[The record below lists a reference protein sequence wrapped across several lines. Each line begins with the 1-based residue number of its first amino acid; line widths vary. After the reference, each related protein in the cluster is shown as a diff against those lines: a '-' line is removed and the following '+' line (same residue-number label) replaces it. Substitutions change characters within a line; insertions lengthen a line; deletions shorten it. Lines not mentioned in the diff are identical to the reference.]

1 MGSRKN
7 NLKMKNDYTGDQS
20 NRNSNHYGAY
30 SNNYGNSQ
38 YYNHG
43 SYRYGG
49 SPGPGNYGNYGY
61 GSYGN
66 VSEEQGPQR
75 TLKDYVFLIRERVWY
90 LIIVFLIIFLG
101 SILYTFNKTKL
112 YTAYATIELLRDDPT
127 VMNSASNLEQ
137 NEIRSTEDLN
147 THISR
152 LESVSIIQGVE
163 KRFQENEL
171 VQFMAPYKGTFSFTG
186 PLTAFE
192 ILALNRKIIPK
203 RMSLMVNIAYTHP
216 NPIMAAKIANLFGD
230 EYINTM
236 LSQNIDASMK
246 AVEDLRKRAEQKK
259 NRVEELELKLA
270 EYRELKNAVSL
281 DKQEN
286 IAAEEL
292 ASLNQIKTTAKMR
305 LDQVEIRWNLIQ
317 DFLKEGKELWELPF
331 ISEQPRVNSLIEQ
344 ISAIR
349 IGISTKSKRYREKHP
364 EMRLLLQQLQESQ
377 SELDYAIRNAVDIV
391 SATYTESK
399 ENFEQASKRLL
410 EKEREMIELSKT
422 RVEFNSL
429 IRDLEVEQMTYQKLT
444 ALMAEE
450 KIQVNIKNANA
461 RIIDKANPPREDR
474 PSSPNIFLNLA
485 GGFFGGIIFGL
496 GLVFAVALLDDKV
509 KSVFDIEASLGLPIL
524 GIVPRV
530 KKLDSASKS
539 HIVTST
545 TNRHVTE
552 NFRSM
557 LSYLKI
563 NDHSKNSN
571 VLLLT
576 SSVPSEGKS
585 FISSNLALSFAA
597 NGEKVLLLDG
607 DLRLPNV
614 AKSLQLEN
622 ESGILDHI
630 LGDDCIDSYIIK
642 EVYQNLDVLP
652 SGGKAKN
659 PTAILNN
666 NKFEQ
671 MLLGLRDNY
680 DKIIIDSPPLAAVSD
695 SLNILPLVDAVIY
708 VIKYDAV
715 KKTLANSCI
724 RRLWESKT
732 PVLGAVLNN
741 VSLGLSSYYYSQYS
755 ANKKYSAYYMQ
766 ESYLGNMDDEQFEES
781 EQSTLADSLID
792 TNDDLGSKDD
802 IEN

>member
-1 MGSRKN
+1 
-7 NLKMKNDYTGDQS
+7 MKNDYTGDQS
-20 NRNSNHYGAY
+20 NMNSNHYGGY
-30 SNNYGNSQ
+30 SNNYGNPQ

-49 SPGPGNYGNYGY
+49 NSGSGSYGY

-66 VSEEQGPQR
+66 ISEEQGPQR
-75 TLKDYVFLIRERVWY
+75 NFKDYIFLIRERIWY
-90 LIIVFLIIFLG
+90 LIIVFFIIFLG

-137 NEIRSTEDLN
+137 NEIRSSEDLN

-163 KRFQENEL
+163 KRFQEDEL
-171 VQFMAPYKGTFSFTG
+171 AQFMAPYKGTFSFSG

-192 ILALNRKIIPK
+192 ILSINRKIIPR

-270 EYRELKNAVSL
+270 EYRELKKAVSL

-286 IAAEEL
+286 IAAEQL
-292 ASLNQIKTTAKMR
+292 ASLNEIKTAAKMN
-305 LDQVEIRWNLIQ
+305 LDQAEIRWNLTQ
-317 DFLKEGKELWELPF
+317 DYQKQGKELWELPF
-331 ISEQPRVNSLIEQ
+331 ISEQIRVATLIEQ

-349 IGISTKSKRYREKHP
+349 IAISTKSKRYREKHP
-364 EMRLLLQQLQESQ
+364 EMRSLLQQLQESQ
-377 SELDYAIRNAVDIV
+377 SELEYAVQNAVDNI
-391 SATYTESK
+391 SGYFAESRD
-399 ENFEQASKRLL
+399 NFKQASKRLL

-461 RIIDKANPPREDR
+461 RIIDKAFPPREDR
-474 PSSPNIFLNLA
+474 PSSPNVFLNLA
-485 GGFFGGIIFGL
+485 GGFFGGMIFGL

-509 KSVFDIEASLGLPIL
+509 KSVYDIEASLGLPIL
-524 GIVPRV
+524 GIIPKV
-530 KKLDSASKS
+530 KKLDSVSKS

-563 NDHSKNSN
+563 NDQTKNSN
-571 VLLLT
+571 VFLLT
-576 SSVPSEGKS
+576 STVPSEGKS
-585 FISSNLALSFAA
+585 FISSNLALSFAS

-622 ESGILDHI
+622 ESGVLDYI
-630 LGDDCIDSYIIK
+630 QGEGTFDSYIVK
-642 EVYQNLDVLP
+642 EVYPNLDVLP

-659 PTAILNN
+659 PTAILND
-666 NKFEQ
+666 NKFES
-671 MLLGLRDNY
+671 MLLQLRDRY

-695 SLNILPLVDAVIY
+695 SLNIVPLVDAIIY
-708 VIKYDAV
+708 VMKYDSV
-715 KKTLANSCI
+715 KKSLANSCI

-732 PVLGAVLNN
+732 PLLGAVLNN
-741 VSLGLSSYYYSQYS
+741 VSLGLSHYYYSQYS

-766 ESYLGNMDDEQFEES
+766 ESYLGNMDESEAEES
-781 EQSTLADSLID
+781 NQAIVADTFTETKTDSESEDKLD
-792 TNDDLGSKDD
+792 S
-802 IEN
+802 

>member
-1 MGSRKN
+1 
-7 NLKMKNDYTGDQS
+7 MKNDYTGDQS
-20 NRNSNHYGAY
+20 NMNSNHYGGY
-30 SNNYGNSQ
+30 SNNYGNPQ

-49 SPGPGNYGNYGY
+49 NSGSGSYGY
-61 GSYGN
+61 GSYGKL
-66 VSEEQGPQR
+66 SEEQGPQR
-75 TLKDYVFLIRERVWY
+75 NFKDYIFLIRERIWY
-90 LIIVFLIIFLG
+90 LIIVFFIIFLG

-137 NEIRSTEDLN
+137 NEIRSSEDLN

-163 KRFQENEL
+163 KRFQEDEL
-171 VQFMAPYKGTFSFTG
+171 AQFMAPYKGTFSFSG

-192 ILALNRKIIPK
+192 ILSINRKIIPR

-270 EYRELKNAVSL
+270 EYRELKKAVSL

-286 IAAEEL
+286 IAAEQL
-292 ASLNQIKTTAKMR
+292 ASLNEIKTTAKMN
-305 LDQVEIRWNLIQ
+305 LDQAEIRWNLTQ
-317 DFLKEGKELWELPF
+317 DYQKQGKELWELPF
-331 ISEQPRVNSLIEQ
+331 ISEQIRVATLIEQ

-349 IGISTKSKRYREKHP
+349 IAISTKSKRYREKHP
-364 EMRLLLQQLQESQ
+364 EMRSLLQQLQESQ
-377 SELDYAIRNAVDIV
+377 SELEYAVQNAVDNI
-391 SATYTESK
+391 SGYFAESRD
-399 ENFEQASKRLL
+399 NFKQASKRLL

-461 RIIDKANPPREDR
+461 RIIDKAFPPREDR
-474 PSSPNIFLNLA
+474 PSSPNVFLNLA
-485 GGFFGGIIFGL
+485 GGFFGGMIFGL

-509 KSVFDIEASLGLPIL
+509 KSVYDIEASLGLPIL
-524 GIVPRV
+524 GIIPKV
-530 KKLDSASKS
+530 KKLDSVSKS

-563 NDHSKNSN
+563 NDQTKNSN
-571 VLLLT
+571 VFLLT
-576 SSVPSEGKS
+576 STVPSEGKS
-585 FISSNLALSFAA
+585 FISSNLALSFAS

-622 ESGILDHI
+622 ESGVLDYI
-630 LGDDCIDSYIIK
+630 QGEGTFDSYIVK
-642 EVYQNLDVLP
+642 EVYPNLDVLP

-659 PTAILNN
+659 PTAILND
-666 NKFEQ
+666 NKFES
-671 MLLGLRDNY
+671 MLLQLRDRY

-695 SLNILPLVDAVIY
+695 SLNIVPLVDAIIY
-708 VIKYDAV
+708 VMKYDSV
-715 KKTLANSCI
+715 KKSLANSCI

-732 PVLGAVLNN
+732 PLLGAVLNN
-741 VSLGLSSYYYSQYS
+741 VSLGLSHYYYSQYS

-766 ESYLGNMDDEQFEES
+766 ESYLGNMDESEAEES
-781 EQSTLADSLID
+781 NQAIVADTFTETKTDSESEDKLD
-792 TNDDLGSKDD
+792 S
-802 IEN
+802 

>member
-1 MGSRKN
+1 
-7 NLKMKNDYTGDQS
+7 MKNDYTGDQS
-20 NRNSNHYGAY
+20 NMNSKHYGGY
-30 SNNYGNSQ
+30 SNNYGNPQ

-49 SPGPGNYGNYGY
+49 NSGSGSYGY

-75 TLKDYVFLIRERVWY
+75 TFKDYIFLIRERIWY
-90 LIIVFLIIFLG
+90 LIIVFFIIFLG

-137 NEIRSTEDLN
+137 NEIRSSEDLN

-163 KRFQENEL
+163 KRFQEDEL
-171 VQFMAPYKGTFSFTG
+171 AQFMAPYKGTFSFSG

-192 ILALNRKIIPK
+192 ILSINRKIIPR

-270 EYRELKNAVSL
+270 EYRELKKAVSL

-286 IAAEEL
+286 IAAEQL
-292 ASLNQIKTTAKMR
+292 ASLNEIKTMAKMN
-305 LDQVEIRWNLIQ
+305 LDQAEIRWNLTQ
-317 DFLKEGKELWELPF
+317 DYQKQGKELWELPF
-331 ISEQPRVNSLIEQ
+331 ISEQIRVATLIEQ

-349 IGISTKSKRYREKHP
+349 IAISTKSKRYREKHP
-364 EMRLLLQQLQESQ
+364 EMRSLLQQLQESQ
-377 SELDYAIRNAVDIV
+377 SELEYAVQNAVDNI
-391 SATYTESK
+391 SGYFAESRD
-399 ENFEQASKRLL
+399 NFKQASKRLL

-461 RIIDKANPPREDR
+461 RIIDKAFPPREDR
-474 PSSPNIFLNLA
+474 PSSPNVFLNLA
-485 GGFFGGIIFGL
+485 GGFFGGMIFGL

-509 KSVFDIEASLGLPIL
+509 KSVYDIEASLGLPIL
-524 GIVPRV
+524 GIIPKV
-530 KKLDSASKS
+530 KKLDSVSKS

-563 NDHSKNSN
+563 NDQTKNSN
-571 VLLLT
+571 VFLLT
-576 SSVPSEGKS
+576 STVPSEGKS
-585 FISSNLALSFAA
+585 FISSNLALSFAS

-622 ESGILDHI
+622 ESGVLDYI
-630 LGDDCIDSYIIK
+630 QGEGTFDSYIVK
-642 EVYQNLDVLP
+642 EVYPNLDVLP

-659 PTAILNN
+659 PTAILND
-666 NKFEQ
+666 NKFES
-671 MLLGLRDNY
+671 MLLQLRDRY

-695 SLNILPLVDAVIY
+695 SLNIVPLVDAIIY
-708 VIKYDAV
+708 VIKYDSV
-715 KKTLANSCI
+715 KNSLANSCI

-732 PVLGAVLNN
+732 PLLGAVLNN
-741 VSLGLSSYYYSQYS
+741 VSLGLSNYYYSQYS

-766 ESYLGNMDDEQFEES
+766 ESYLGNMDESEAEES
-781 EQSTLADSLID
+781 NHAIVADTFTETKTDSESEDKLD
-792 TNDDLGSKDD
+792 S
-802 IEN
+802 

>member
-1 MGSRKN
+1 
-7 NLKMKNDYTGDQS
+7 MKNDYTGDQS
-20 NRNSNHYGAY
+20 NMNSKHYGGY
-30 SNNYGNSQ
+30 SNNYGNPQ

-49 SPGPGNYGNYGY
+49 NSGSGSYGY

-66 VSEEQGPQR
+66 ISEEQGPQR
-75 TLKDYVFLIRERVWY
+75 NFKDYIFLIRERIWY
-90 LIIVFLIIFLG
+90 LIIVFFIIFLG

-137 NEIRSTEDLN
+137 NEIRSSEDLN

-163 KRFQENEL
+163 KRFQEDEL
-171 VQFMAPYKGTFSFTG
+171 AQFMAPYKGTFSFSG

-192 ILALNRKIIPK
+192 ILSINRKIIPR

-270 EYRELKNAVSL
+270 EYRELKKAVSL

-286 IAAEEL
+286 IAAEQL
-292 ASLNQIKTTAKMR
+292 ASLNEIKTMAKMN
-305 LDQVEIRWNLIQ
+305 LDQAEIRWNLTQ
-317 DFLKEGKELWELPF
+317 DYQKQGKELWELPF
-331 ISEQPRVNSLIEQ
+331 ISEQIRVATLIEQ

-349 IGISTKSKRYREKHP
+349 IAISTKSKRYREKHP
-364 EMRLLLQQLQESQ
+364 EMRSLLQQLQESQ
-377 SELDYAIRNAVDIV
+377 SELEYAVQNAVDNI
-391 SATYTESK
+391 SGYFAESRD
-399 ENFEQASKRLL
+399 NFKQASKRLL

-461 RIIDKANPPREDR
+461 RIIDKAFPPREDR
-474 PSSPNIFLNLA
+474 PSSPNVFLNLA
-485 GGFFGGIIFGL
+485 GGFFGGMIFGL

-509 KSVFDIEASLGLPIL
+509 KSVYDIEASLGLPIL
-524 GIVPRV
+524 GIIPKV
-530 KKLDSASKS
+530 KKLDSVSKS

-563 NDHSKNSN
+563 NDQTKNSN
-571 VLLLT
+571 VFLLT
-576 SSVPSEGKS
+576 STVPSEGKS
-585 FISSNLALSFAA
+585 FISSNLALSFAS

-622 ESGILDHI
+622 ESGVLDYI
-630 LGDDCIDSYIIK
+630 QGEGTFDSYIVK
-642 EVYQNLDVLP
+642 EVYPNLDVLP

-659 PTAILNN
+659 PTAILND
-666 NKFEQ
+666 NKFES
-671 MLLGLRDNY
+671 MLLQLRDRY

-695 SLNILPLVDAVIY
+695 SLNIVPLVDAVIY
-708 VIKYDAV
+708 VIKYDSV
-715 KKTLANSCI
+715 KKSLVNSCI

-732 PVLGAVLNN
+732 HLLGAVLNN
-741 VSLGLSSYYYSQYS
+741 VSLGLSNYYYSQYS

-766 ESYLGNMDDEQFEES
+766 ESYLGNMDESEAEES
-781 EQSTLADSLID
+781 NQAIVADTFTETKTDSESEDKLD
-792 TNDDLGSKDD
+792 S
-802 IEN
+802 

>member
-1 MGSRKN
+1 
-7 NLKMKNDYTGDQS
+7 MKNDYTGDQS
-20 NRNSNHYGAY
+20 NMNSNHYGGY
-30 SNNYGNSQ
+30 SNNYGNPQ

-49 SPGPGNYGNYGY
+49 NSGSGSYGY

-66 VSEEQGPQR
+66 ISEEQGPQR
-75 TLKDYVFLIRERVWY
+75 NFKDYIFLIRERIWY
-90 LIIVFLIIFLG
+90 LIIVFFIIFLG

-137 NEIRSTEDLN
+137 NEIRSSEDLN

-163 KRFQENEL
+163 KRFQEDEL
-171 VQFMAPYKGTFSFTG
+171 AQFMAPYKGTFSFSG

-192 ILALNRKIIPK
+192 ILSINRKIIPR

-270 EYRELKNAVSL
+270 EYRELKKAVSL

-286 IAAEEL
+286 IAAEQL
-292 ASLNQIKTTAKMR
+292 ASLNEIKTMAKMN
-305 LDQVEIRWNLIQ
+305 LDQAEIRWNLTQ
-317 DFLKEGKELWELPF
+317 DYQKQGKELWELPF
-331 ISEQPRVNSLIEQ
+331 ISEQIRVATLIEQ

-349 IGISTKSKRYREKHP
+349 IAISTKSKRYREKHP
-364 EMRLLLQQLQESQ
+364 EMRSLLQQLQESQ
-377 SELDYAIRNAVDIV
+377 SELEYAVQNAVDNI
-391 SATYTESK
+391 SGYFAESRD
-399 ENFEQASKRLL
+399 NFKQASKRLL

-461 RIIDKANPPREDR
+461 RIIDKAFPPREDR
-474 PSSPNIFLNLA
+474 PSSPNVFLNLA
-485 GGFFGGIIFGL
+485 GGFFGGMIFGL

-509 KSVFDIEASLGLPIL
+509 KSVYDIEASLGLPIL
-524 GIVPRV
+524 GIIPKV
-530 KKLDSASKS
+530 KKLDSVSKS

-563 NDHSKNSN
+563 NDQTKNSN
-571 VLLLT
+571 VFLLT
-576 SSVPSEGKS
+576 STVPSEGKS
-585 FISSNLALSFAA
+585 FISSNLALSFAS

-622 ESGILDHI
+622 ESGVLDYI
-630 LGDDCIDSYIIK
+630 QGEGTFDSYIAK
-642 EVYQNLDVLP
+642 EVYPNLDILA

-659 PTAILNN
+659 PTAILNDS
-666 NKFEQ
+666 KFES
-671 MLLGLRDNY
+671 MLLQLRDRY

-695 SLNILPLVDAVIY
+695 SLNIVPLVDAIIY
-708 VIKYDAV
+708 VMKYDSV
-715 KKTLANSCI
+715 KKSLANSCI

-732 PVLGAVLNN
+732 PLLGAVLNN
-741 VSLGLSSYYYSQYS
+741 VSLGLSHYYYSQYS

-766 ESYLGNMDDEQFEES
+766 ESYLGNMDESEAEES
-781 EQSTLADSLID
+781 NQAIVADTFTETKTDSDSEDKLD
-792 TNDDLGSKDD
+792 S
-802 IEN
+802 

>member
-1 MGSRKN
+1 
-7 NLKMKNDYTGDQS
+7 MKNDYTGDKS
-20 NRNSNHYGAY
+20 NSNSNSYSDY

-66 VSEEQGPQR
+66 ISEEQGPQR
-75 TLKDYVFLIRERVWY
+75 NLKDYLFLIRERIWY
-90 LIIVFLIIFLG
+90 LIIVFFIIFLG

-127 VMNSASNLEQ
+127 VMSSASNLQQ
-137 NEIRSTEDLN
+137 NEIRSAEDLN
-147 THISR
+147 THISK
-152 LESVSIIQGVE
+152 LESISIIQGVE
-163 KRFQENEL
+163 KRFQEDEL
-171 VQFMAPYKGTFSFTG
+171 AQFMAPYKGTFSFTG

-192 ILALNRKIIPK
+192 ILAQNRKIIPR

-292 ASLNQIKTTAKMR
+292 ASLNQIKTSAKMM
-305 LDQVEIRWNLIQ
+305 LDQAEIRWNLIQ
-317 DFLKEGKELWELPF
+317 DYLKQGKELSELPF
-331 ISEQPRVNSLIEQ
+331 ISDQLRVASLIDQ

-349 IGISTKSKRYREKHP
+349 IAISSKSKRYREKHP

-377 SELDYAIRNAVDIV
+377 SELEYAIQNVVDNV
-391 SATYTESK
+391 FATYTESND
-399 ENFEQASKRLL
+399 NFEQATKRLI
-410 EKEREMIELSKT
+410 EKERDMIELSKI

-429 IRDLEVEQMTYQKLT
+429 YRDLEVEQMTYQKLT

-461 RIIDKANPPREDR
+461 RIIDKAFPPREDR

-524 GIVPRV
+524 GIIPKV
-530 KKLDSASKS
+530 KKLDSVTKS
-539 HIVTST
+539 HIVNST

-571 VLLLT
+571 VFLLT

-585 FISSNLALSFAA
+585 FVSSNLALSFAA
-597 NGEKVLLLDG
+597 NGERVLLLDG

-622 ESGILDHI
+622 QSGVLDYI
-630 LGDDCIDSYIIK
+630 LGEETIDSYIVK
-642 EVYQNLDVLP
+642 EVYPNLDVLP

-659 PTAILNN
+659 PTAVLNN
-666 NKFEQ
+666 SKFES
-671 MLLGLRDNY
+671 MLLRLRDNY

-695 SLNILPLVDAVIY
+695 SLNIVPLVDAIIY
-708 VIKYDAV
+708 VIKYDTV
-715 KKTLANSCI
+715 KKSLANTCI

-741 VSLGLSSYYYSQYS
+741 VSLGLSNYYYSQYS

-766 ESYLGNMDDEQFEES
+766 ESYLGDIDDEQPEEADNTILADTFTETKIDPES
-781 EQSTLADSLID
+781 EEKIDS
-792 TNDDLGSKDD
+792 
-802 IEN
+802 

>member
-1 MGSRKN
+1 
-7 NLKMKNDYTGDQS
+7 MKNDYTGDQS
-20 NRNSNHYGAY
+20 NMNSNHYGGY
-30 SNNYGNSQ
+30 SNNYGNPQ

-49 SPGPGNYGNYGY
+49 NSGSGSYGY

-66 VSEEQGPQR
+66 ISEEQGPQR
-75 TLKDYVFLIRERVWY
+75 NFKDYIFLIRERIWY
-90 LIIVFLIIFLG
+90 LIIVFFIIFLG

-137 NEIRSTEDLN
+137 NEIRSSEDLN

-163 KRFQENEL
+163 KRFQEDEL
-171 VQFMAPYKGTFSFTG
+171 AQFMAPYKGTFSFSG

-192 ILALNRKIIPK
+192 ILSINRKIIPR

-270 EYRELKNAVSL
+270 EYRELKKAVSL

-286 IAAEEL
+286 IAAEQL
-292 ASLNQIKTTAKMR
+292 ASLNEIKTTAKMN
-305 LDQVEIRWNLIQ
+305 LDQAEIRWNLTQ
-317 DFLKEGKELWELPF
+317 DYQKQGKELWELPF
-331 ISEQPRVNSLIEQ
+331 ISEQIRVATLIEQ

-349 IGISTKSKRYREKHP
+349 IAISTKSKRYREKHP
-364 EMRLLLQQLQESQ
+364 EMRSLLQQLQESQ
-377 SELDYAIRNAVDIV
+377 SELEYAVQNAVDNI
-391 SATYTESK
+391 SGYFAESRD
-399 ENFEQASKRLL
+399 NFKQASKRLL

-461 RIIDKANPPREDR
+461 RIIDKAFPPREDR
-474 PSSPNIFLNLA
+474 PSSPNVFLNLA
-485 GGFFGGIIFGL
+485 GGFFGGMIFGL

-509 KSVFDIEASLGLPIL
+509 KSVYDIEASLGLPIL
-524 GIVPRV
+524 GIIPKV
-530 KKLDSASKS
+530 KKLDSVSKS

-563 NDHSKNSN
+563 NDQTKNSN
-571 VLLLT
+571 VFLLT
-576 SSVPSEGKS
+576 STVPSEGKS
-585 FISSNLALSFAA
+585 FISSNLALSFAS

-622 ESGILDHI
+622 ESGVLDYI
-630 LGDDCIDSYIIK
+630 QGEGTFDSYIVK
-642 EVYQNLDVLP
+642 EVYPNLDVLP

-659 PTAILNN
+659 PTAILND
-666 NKFEQ
+666 NKFES
-671 MLLGLRDNY
+671 MLLQLRDRY

-695 SLNILPLVDAVIY
+695 SLNIVPLVDAIIY
-708 VIKYDAV
+708 IIKYDSV
-715 KKTLANSCI
+715 KKSLANSCI

-732 PVLGAVLNN
+732 PLLGAVLNN
-741 VSLGLSSYYYSQYS
+741 VSLGLSNYYYSQYS

-766 ESYLGNMDDEQFEES
+766 ESYLGNMDESEAEES
-781 EQSTLADSLID
+781 NQAIVADTFTETKTDSESEDKLD
-792 TNDDLGSKDD
+792 S
-802 IEN
+802 

>member
-1 MGSRKN
+1 
-7 NLKMKNDYTGDQS
+7 MKNDYTGDQS
-20 NRNSNHYGAY
+20 NMSSNHYGAY
-30 SNNYGNSQ
+30 SNNYGNPQ

-49 SPGPGNYGNYGY
+49 NSGSGSYGY

-66 VSEEQGPQR
+66 ISEEQGPQR
-75 TLKDYVFLIRERVWY
+75 NFKDYIFLIRERIWY
-90 LIIVFLIIFLG
+90 LIIVFFIIFLG

-137 NEIRSTEDLN
+137 NEIRSSEDLN

-163 KRFQENEL
+163 KRFQEDEL
-171 VQFMAPYKGTFSFTG
+171 AQFMAPYKGTFSFSG

-192 ILALNRKIIPK
+192 ILSINRKIIPR
-203 RMSLMVNIAYTHP
+203 RMSLTVNIAYTHP
-216 NPIMAAKIANLFGD
+216 NPIIAAKIANLFGD

-270 EYRELKNAVSL
+270 EYRELKKAVSL

-286 IAAEEL
+286 IAAEQL
-292 ASLNQIKTTAKMR
+292 ASLNEIKTAAKMN
-305 LDQVEIRWNLIQ
+305 LDQAEIRWNLTQ
-317 DFLKEGKELWELPF
+317 DYQKQGKELWELPF
-331 ISEQPRVNSLIEQ
+331 ISEQIRVATLIEQ

-349 IGISTKSKRYREKHP
+349 IAISTKSKRYREKHP
-364 EMRLLLQQLQESQ
+364 EMRSLLQQLQESQ
-377 SELDYAIRNAVDIV
+377 SELEYAVQNAVDNI
-391 SATYTESK
+391 SGYFAESRD
-399 ENFEQASKRLL
+399 NFKQASKRLL

-461 RIIDKANPPREDR
+461 RIIDKAFPPREDR
-474 PSSPNIFLNLA
+474 PSSPNVFLNLA
-485 GGFFGGIIFGL
+485 GGFFGGMIFGL

-509 KSVFDIEASLGLPIL
+509 KSVYDIEASLGLPIL
-524 GIVPRV
+524 GIIPKV
-530 KKLDSASKS
+530 KKLDSVSKS

-563 NDHSKNSN
+563 NDQTKNSN
-571 VLLLT
+571 VFLLT
-576 SSVPSEGKS
+576 STVPSEGKS
-585 FISSNLALSFAA
+585 FISSNLALSFAS

-622 ESGILDHI
+622 ESGVLDYI
-630 LGDDCIDSYIIK
+630 QGEEVFDSYIVK
-642 EVYQNLDVLP
+642 EVYPNFDVLP

-659 PTAILNN
+659 PTAILND
-666 NKFEQ
+666 NKFES
-671 MLLGLRDNY
+671 MLLQLRDRY

-695 SLNILPLVDAVIY
+695 SLNIVPLVDAVIY
-708 VIKYDAV
+708 VIKYDSV
-715 KKTLANSCI
+715 KKSLANLSI

-732 PVLGAVLNN
+732 PLLGAVLNN
-741 VSLGLSSYYYSQYS
+741 VSLGLSHYYYSQYS

-766 ESYLGNMDDEQFEES
+766 ESYLGNMDESEAEES
-781 EQSTLADSLID
+781 NQAIVADTFTETKTDSESEDKLD
-792 TNDDLGSKDD
+792 S
-802 IEN
+802 

>member
-1 MGSRKN
+1 
-7 NLKMKNDYTGDQS
+7 MKNDYTGDQS
-20 NRNSNHYGAY
+20 NMNSNHYGGY
-30 SNNYGNSQ
+30 SNNYGNPQ

-49 SPGPGNYGNYGY
+49 NSGSGSYGY

-66 VSEEQGPQR
+66 ISEEQGPQR
-75 TLKDYVFLIRERVWY
+75 NFKDYIFLIRERIWY
-90 LIIVFLIIFLG
+90 LIIVFFIIFLG

-137 NEIRSTEDLN
+137 NEIRSSEDLN

-163 KRFQENEL
+163 KRFQEDEL
-171 VQFMAPYKGTFSFTG
+171 AQFMAPYKGTFSFSG

-192 ILALNRKIIPK
+192 ILSINRKIIPR

-230 EYINTM
+230 EYINTI

-270 EYRELKNAVSL
+270 EYRELKKAVSL

-286 IAAEEL
+286 IAAEQL
-292 ASLNQIKTTAKMR
+292 ASLNEIKTTAKMN
-305 LDQVEIRWNLIQ
+305 LDQAEIRWNLTQ
-317 DFLKEGKELWELPF
+317 DYQKQGKELWELPF
-331 ISEQPRVNSLIEQ
+331 ISEQIRVATLIEQ

-349 IGISTKSKRYREKHP
+349 IAISTKSKRYREKHP
-364 EMRLLLQQLQESQ
+364 EMRSLLQQLQESQ
-377 SELDYAIRNAVDIV
+377 SELEYAVQNAVDNI
-391 SATYTESK
+391 SGYFAESRD
-399 ENFEQASKRLL
+399 NFKQASKRLL

-461 RIIDKANPPREDR
+461 RIIDKAFPPREDR
-474 PSSPNIFLNLA
+474 PSSPNVFLNLA
-485 GGFFGGIIFGL
+485 GGFFGGMIFGL

-509 KSVFDIEASLGLPIL
+509 KSVYDIEASLGLPIL
-524 GIVPRV
+524 GIIPKV
-530 KKLDSASKS
+530 KKLDSVSKS
-539 HIVTST
+539 HIVNST

-563 NDHSKNSN
+563 NDQTKNSN
-571 VLLLT
+571 VFLLT
-576 SSVPSEGKS
+576 STVPSEGKS
-585 FISSNLALSFAA
+585 FISSNLALSFAS

-622 ESGILDHI
+622 ESGVLDYI
-630 LGDDCIDSYIIK
+630 QGEGTFDSYIVK
-642 EVYQNLDVLP
+642 EVYPNLDVLP

-659 PTAILNN
+659 PTAILND
-666 NKFEQ
+666 NKFES
-671 MLLGLRDNY
+671 MLLQLRDRY

-695 SLNILPLVDAVIY
+695 SLNIVPLVDAVIY
-708 VIKYDAV
+708 VIKYDSV
-715 KKTLANSCI
+715 KKSLANSCI

-732 PVLGAVLNN
+732 PLLGAVLNN
-741 VSLGLSSYYYSQYS
+741 VSLGLSHYYYSQYS

-766 ESYLGNMDDEQFEES
+766 ESYLGNMDESEAEES
-781 EQSTLADSLID
+781 NQAIVADTFTETKTDSESEDKLD
-792 TNDDLGSKDD
+792 S
-802 IEN
+802 

>member
-1 MGSRKN
+1 
-7 NLKMKNDYTGDQS
+7 MKNDYTGDQS
-20 NRNSNHYGAY
+20 NMNSNHYGGY
-30 SNNYGNSQ
+30 SNNYGNPQ

-49 SPGPGNYGNYGY
+49 NSGSGSYGY

-66 VSEEQGPQR
+66 ISEEQGPQR
-75 TLKDYVFLIRERVWY
+75 NFKDYIFLIRERIWY
-90 LIIVFLIIFLG
+90 LIIVFFIIFLG

-137 NEIRSTEDLN
+137 NEIRSSEDLN

-163 KRFQENEL
+163 KRFQEDEL
-171 VQFMAPYKGTFSFTG
+171 AQFMAPYKGTFSFSG

-192 ILALNRKIIPK
+192 ILSINRKIIPR

-270 EYRELKNAVSL
+270 EYRELKKAVSL

-286 IAAEEL
+286 IAAEQL
-292 ASLNQIKTTAKMR
+292 ASLNEIKTMAKMN
-305 LDQVEIRWNLIQ
+305 LDQAEIRWNLTQ
-317 DFLKEGKELWELPF
+317 DYQKQGKELWELPF
-331 ISEQPRVNSLIEQ
+331 ISEQIRVATLIEQ

-349 IGISTKSKRYREKHP
+349 IAISTKSKRYREKHP
-364 EMRLLLQQLQESQ
+364 EMRSLLQQLQESQ
-377 SELDYAIRNAVDIV
+377 SELEYAVQNAVDNI
-391 SATYTESK
+391 SGYFAESRD
-399 ENFEQASKRLL
+399 NFKQASKRLL

-461 RIIDKANPPREDR
+461 RIIDKAFPPREDR
-474 PSSPNIFLNLA
+474 PSSPNVFLNLA
-485 GGFFGGIIFGL
+485 GGFFGGMIFGL

-509 KSVFDIEASLGLPIL
+509 KSVYDIEASLGLPIL
-524 GIVPRV
+524 GIIPKV
-530 KKLDSASKS
+530 KKLDSVSKS

-563 NDHSKNSN
+563 NDQTKNSN
-571 VLLLT
+571 VFLLT
-576 SSVPSEGKS
+576 STVPSEGKS
-585 FISSNLALSFAA
+585 FISSNLALSFAS

-622 ESGILDHI
+622 ESGVLDYI
-630 LGDDCIDSYIIK
+630 QGEGTFDSYIVK
-642 EVYQNLDVLP
+642 EVYPNLDVLP

-659 PTAILNN
+659 PTAILND
-666 NKFEQ
+666 NKFES
-671 MLLGLRDNY
+671 MLLQLRDRY

-695 SLNILPLVDAVIY
+695 SLNIVPLVDAIIY
-708 VIKYDAV
+708 VIKYDSV
-715 KKTLANSCI
+715 KNSLANSCI

-732 PVLGAVLNN
+732 PLLGAVLNN
-741 VSLGLSSYYYSQYS
+741 VSLGLSHYYYSQYS

-766 ESYLGNMDDEQFEES
+766 ESYLGNMDESEAEES
-781 EQSTLADSLID
+781 NQAIVADTFTETKTDSDSEDKLD
-792 TNDDLGSKDD
+792 S
-802 IEN
+802 

>member
-1 MGSRKN
+1 
-7 NLKMKNDYTGDQS
+7 MKNDYTGDQS
-20 NRNSNHYGAY
+20 NMNSNHYGGY
-30 SNNYGNSQ
+30 SNNYGNPQ

-49 SPGPGNYGNYGY
+49 NSGSGSYGY

-66 VSEEQGPQR
+66 ISEEQGPQR
-75 TLKDYVFLIRERVWY
+75 NFKDYIFLIRERIWY
-90 LIIVFLIIFLG
+90 LIIVFFIIFLG

-137 NEIRSTEDLN
+137 NEIRSSEDLN

-163 KRFQENEL
+163 KRFQEDEL
-171 VQFMAPYKGTFSFTG
+171 AQFMAPYKGTFSFSG

-192 ILALNRKIIPK
+192 ILSINRKIIPR

-270 EYRELKNAVSL
+270 EYRELKKAVSL

-286 IAAEEL
+286 IAAEQL
-292 ASLNQIKTTAKMR
+292 ASLNEIKTTAKMN
-305 LDQVEIRWNLIQ
+305 LDQAEIRWNLTQ
-317 DFLKEGKELWELPF
+317 NYQKQGKELWELPF
-331 ISEQPRVNSLIEQ
+331 ISEQIRVATLIEQ

-349 IGISTKSKRYREKHP
+349 IAISTKSKRYREKHP
-364 EMRLLLQQLQESQ
+364 EMRSLLQQLQESQ
-377 SELDYAIRNAVDIV
+377 SELEYAVQNAVDNI
-391 SATYTESK
+391 SGYFAESRD
-399 ENFEQASKRLL
+399 NFKQASKRLL

-461 RIIDKANPPREDR
+461 RIIDKAFPPREDR
-474 PSSPNIFLNLA
+474 PSSPNVFLNLA
-485 GGFFGGIIFGL
+485 GGFFGGMIFGL

-509 KSVFDIEASLGLPIL
+509 KSVYDIEASLGLPIL
-524 GIVPRV
+524 GIIPKV
-530 KKLDSASKS
+530 KKLDSVSKS

-563 NDHSKNSN
+563 NDQTKNSN
-571 VLLLT
+571 VFLLT
-576 SSVPSEGKS
+576 STVPSEGKS
-585 FISSNLALSFAA
+585 FISSNLALSFAS

-622 ESGILDHI
+622 ESGVLDYI
-630 LGDDCIDSYIIK
+630 QGEGTFDSYIVK
-642 EVYQNLDVLP
+642 EVYPNLDVLP

-659 PTAILNN
+659 PTAILND
-666 NKFEQ
+666 NKFES
-671 MLLGLRDNY
+671 MLLQLRDRY

-695 SLNILPLVDAVIY
+695 SLNIVPLVDAIIY
-708 VIKYDAV
+708 VIKYDSV
-715 KKTLANSCI
+715 KKSLANSCI

-732 PVLGAVLNN
+732 PLLGAVLNN
-741 VSLGLSSYYYSQYS
+741 VSLGLSHYYYSQYS

-766 ESYLGNMDDEQFEES
+766 ESYLGNMDESEAEES
-781 EQSTLADSLID
+781 NQAIVADTFTETKTDSESEDKLD
-792 TNDDLGSKDD
+792 S
-802 IEN
+802 

>member
-1 MGSRKN
+1 
-7 NLKMKNDYTGDQS
+7 MKNDYTGDQS
-20 NRNSNHYGAY
+20 NMNSNHYGGY
-30 SNNYGNSQ
+30 SNNYGNPQ

-49 SPGPGNYGNYGY
+49 NSGSGSYGY

-66 VSEEQGPQR
+66 ISEEQGPQR
-75 TLKDYVFLIRERVWY
+75 NFKDYIFLIRERIWY
-90 LIIVFLIIFLG
+90 LIIVFFIIFLG

-137 NEIRSTEDLN
+137 NEIRSSEDLN

-163 KRFQENEL
+163 KRFQEDEL
-171 VQFMAPYKGTFSFTG
+171 AQFMAPYKGTFSFSG

-192 ILALNRKIIPK
+192 ILSINRKIIPR

-270 EYRELKNAVSL
+270 EYRELKKAVSL

-286 IAAEEL
+286 IAAEQL
-292 ASLNQIKTTAKMR
+292 ASLNEIKTMAKMN
-305 LDQVEIRWNLIQ
+305 LDQAEIRWNLTQ
-317 DFLKEGKELWELPF
+317 DYQKQGKELWELPF
-331 ISEQPRVNSLIEQ
+331 ISEQIRVATLIEQ

-349 IGISTKSKRYREKHP
+349 IAISTKSKRYREKHP
-364 EMRLLLQQLQESQ
+364 EMRSLLQQLQESQ
-377 SELDYAIRNAVDIV
+377 SELEYAVQNAVDNI
-391 SATYTESK
+391 SGYFAESRD
-399 ENFEQASKRLL
+399 NFKQASKRLL

-461 RIIDKANPPREDR
+461 RIIDKAFPPREDR
-474 PSSPNIFLNLA
+474 PSSPNVFLNLA
-485 GGFFGGIIFGL
+485 GGFFGGMIFGL

-509 KSVFDIEASLGLPIL
+509 KSVYDIEASLGLPIL
-524 GIVPRV
+524 GIIPKV
-530 KKLDSASKS
+530 KKLDSVSKS

-563 NDHSKNSN
+563 NDQTKNSN
-571 VLLLT
+571 VFLLT
-576 SSVPSEGKS
+576 STVPSEGKS
-585 FISSNLALSFAA
+585 FISSNLALSFAS

-622 ESGILDHI
+622 ESGVLDYI
-630 LGDDCIDSYIIK
+630 QGEGTFDSYIAK
-642 EVYQNLDVLP
+642 EVYPNLDILA

-659 PTAILNN
+659 PTAILND
-666 NKFEQ
+666 NKFES
-671 MLLGLRDNY
+671 MLLQLRDRY

-695 SLNILPLVDAVIY
+695 SLNIVPLVDAIIY
-708 VIKYDAV
+708 VVKYDSV
-715 KKTLANSCI
+715 KKSLANSCI

-732 PVLGAVLNN
+732 PLLGAVLNN
-741 VSLGLSSYYYSQYS
+741 VSLGLSHYYYSQYS

-766 ESYLGNMDDEQFEES
+766 ESYLGNMDESEAEES
-781 EQSTLADSLID
+781 NQAIVADTFTETKTDSESEDKLD
-792 TNDDLGSKDD
+792 S
-802 IEN
+802 

>member
-1 MGSRKN
+1 
-7 NLKMKNDYTGDQS
+7 MKNDYTGDQS
-20 NRNSNHYGAY
+20 NMNSNHYGGY
-30 SNNYGNSQ
+30 SNNYGNPQ

-49 SPGPGNYGNYGY
+49 NSGSGSYGY

-66 VSEEQGPQR
+66 ISEEQGPQR
-75 TLKDYVFLIRERVWY
+75 NFKDYIFLIRERIWY
-90 LIIVFLIIFLG
+90 LIIVFFIIFLG

-137 NEIRSTEDLN
+137 NEIRSSEDLN

-163 KRFQENEL
+163 KRFQEDEL
-171 VQFMAPYKGTFSFTG
+171 AQFMAPYKGTFSFSG

-192 ILALNRKIIPK
+192 ILSINRKIIPR

-270 EYRELKNAVSL
+270 EYRELKKAVSL

-286 IAAEEL
+286 IAAEQL
-292 ASLNQIKTTAKMR
+292 ASLNEIKTMAKMN
-305 LDQVEIRWNLIQ
+305 LDQAEIRWNLTQ
-317 DFLKEGKELWELPF
+317 DYQKQGKELWELPF
-331 ISEQPRVNSLIEQ
+331 ISEQIRVATLIEQ

-349 IGISTKSKRYREKHP
+349 IAISTKSKRYREKHP
-364 EMRLLLQQLQESQ
+364 EMRSLLQQLQESQ
-377 SELDYAIRNAVDIV
+377 SELEYAVQNAVDNI
-391 SATYTESK
+391 SGYFAESRD
-399 ENFEQASKRLL
+399 NFKQASKRLL

-461 RIIDKANPPREDR
+461 RIIDKAFPPREDR
-474 PSSPNIFLNLA
+474 PSSPNVFLNLA
-485 GGFFGGIIFGL
+485 GGFFGGMIFGL

-509 KSVFDIEASLGLPIL
+509 KSVYDIEASLGLPIL
-524 GIVPRV
+524 GIIPKV
-530 KKLDSASKS
+530 KKLDSVSKS

-563 NDHSKNSN
+563 NDQTKNSN
-571 VLLLT
+571 VFLLT
-576 SSVPSEGKS
+576 STVPSEGKS
-585 FISSNLALSFAA
+585 FISSNLALSFAS

-622 ESGILDHI
+622 ESGVLDYI
-630 LGDDCIDSYIIK
+630 QGEGTFDSYIVK
-642 EVYQNLDVLP
+642 EVYPNLDVLP

-659 PTAILNN
+659 PTAILND
-666 NKFEQ
+666 NKFES
-671 MLLGLRDNY
+671 MLLQLRDRY

-695 SLNILPLVDAVIY
+695 SLNIVPLVDAIIY
-708 VIKYDAV
+708 VIKYDSV
-715 KKTLANSCI
+715 KNSLANSCI

-732 PVLGAVLNN
+732 PLLGAVLNN
-741 VSLGLSSYYYSQYS
+741 VSLGLSHYYYSQYS

-766 ESYLGNMDDEQFEES
+766 ESYLGNMDESEAEES
-781 EQSTLADSLID
+781 NQAIVADTFTETKTDSESEDKLE
-792 TNDDLGSKDD
+792 S
-802 IEN
+802 

>member
-1 MGSRKN
+1 MD
-7 NLKMKNDYTGDQS
+7 NDYTGNKS
-20 NRNSNHYGAY
+20 NNKGHNTGGYL
-30 SNNYGNSQ
+30 NNYGNSH
-38 YYNHG
+38 YYNSA

-49 SPGPGNYGNYGY
+49 NQGPGNYGNYGY
-61 GSYGN
+61 GSYGS

-75 TLKDYVFLIRERVWY
+75 TLRDYIFLIRERIWY
-90 LIIVFLIIFLG
+90 LIIVFFIIFLG

-112 YTAYATIELLRDDPT
+112 YTAFATIELLRDDPT
-127 VMNSASNLEQ
+127 VMNSGNNLEQ
-137 NEIRSTEDLN
+137 NEIKSTEDLN
-147 THISR
+147 TQISK
-152 LESVSIIQGVE
+152 LESISIIQGVE
-163 KRFQENEL
+163 QRFQEEEL
-171 VQFMAPYKGTFSFTG
+171 AQFMAPYKGTFSFTG

-192 ILALNRKIIPK
+192 ILAQNRKIIPK

-216 NPIMAAKIANLFGD
+216 NPVMAAKIANLFCD

-246 AVEDLRKRAEQKK
+246 AVEDLRKRADQKK
-259 NRVEELELKLA
+259 NRVEELELQLA
-270 EYRELKNAVSL
+270 EYRESNNAVSL
-281 DKQEN
+281 DRQEN

-292 ASLNQIKTTAKMR
+292 ASLNQMKTSAKIE
-305 LDQVEIRWNLIQ
+305 LDQVEVRWNLIQ
-317 DFLKEGKELWELPF
+317 DYLKQGKELWELPF
-331 ISEQPRVNSLIEQ
+331 ISNQLRVTSLIDQ

-349 IGISTKSKRYREKHP
+349 IAISSKGKRYREKHP
-364 EMRLLLQQLQESQ
+364 EMKLLLQQLQESE
-377 SELDYAIRNAVDIV
+377 SELNFAIQNVVDNI
-391 SATYTESK
+391 SASYRESK
-399 ENFEQASKRLL
+399 NNFEQAAKRLL

-429 IRDLEVEQMTYQKLT
+429 TRDLQVEQMTYQKLT

-461 RIIDKANPPREDR
+461 RIIDKAFPPREDK
-474 PSSPNIFLNLA
+474 PSSPNIILNLA

-509 KSVFDIEASLGLPIL
+509 KSVFDIEASIGLPIL
-524 GIVPRV
+524 GIIPKV
-530 KKLDSASKS
+530 KKLDSVSKS
-539 HIVTST
+539 HIVTSSS
-545 TNRHVTE
+545 NRHVTE

-571 VLLLT
+571 VFLLT

-614 AKSLQLEN
+614 AKSLQLDN
-622 ESGILDHI
+622 DTGILDYI
-630 LGDDCIDSYIIK
+630 VGEESIDTYLIE
-642 EVYQNLDVLP
+642 EVYPNLDVLP

-666 NKFEQ
+666 EKFES
-671 MLLGLRDNY
+671 MLLGLRDRY
-680 DKIIIDSPPLAAVSD
+680 DKIIIDSPPMAAVSD
-695 SLNILPLVDAVIY
+695 SLNIVPLVDSVIY
-708 VIKYDAV
+708 VIKYDSV
-715 KKTLANSCI
+715 KKTLANSCV

-741 VSLGLSSYYYSQYS
+741 VALGLSTYYYSQYA

-766 ESYLGNMDDEQFEES
+766 ESYLGDINEEES
-781 EQSTLADSLID
+781 DNTDASGSLAETDINPEFEDKSDS
-792 TNDDLGSKDD
+792 
-802 IEN
+802 

>member
-1 MGSRKN
+1 
-7 NLKMKNDYTGDQS
+7 MKNDYTGDQS
-20 NRNSNHYGAY
+20 NMNSNHYGGY
-30 SNNYGNSQ
+30 SNNYGNPQ

-49 SPGPGNYGNYGY
+49 NSGSGSYGY

-75 TLKDYVFLIRERVWY
+75 NFKDYIFLIRERIWY
-90 LIIVFLIIFLG
+90 LIIVFFIIFLG

-137 NEIRSTEDLN
+137 NEIRSSEDLN

-163 KRFQENEL
+163 KRFQEDEL
-171 VQFMAPYKGTFSFTG
+171 AQFMAPYKGTFSFSG

-192 ILALNRKIIPK
+192 ILSINRKIIPR

-270 EYRELKNAVSL
+270 EYRELKKAVSL

-286 IAAEEL
+286 IAAEQL
-292 ASLNQIKTTAKMR
+292 ASLNEIKTMAKMN
-305 LDQVEIRWNLIQ
+305 LDQAEIRWNLTQ
-317 DFLKEGKELWELPF
+317 DYQKQGKELWELPF
-331 ISEQPRVNSLIEQ
+331 ISEQIRVATLIEQ

-349 IGISTKSKRYREKHP
+349 IAISTKSKRYREKHP
-364 EMRLLLQQLQESQ
+364 EMRSLLQQLQESQ
-377 SELDYAIRNAVDIV
+377 SELEYAVQNAVDNI
-391 SATYTESK
+391 SGYFAESRD
-399 ENFEQASKRLL
+399 NFKQASKRLL

-461 RIIDKANPPREDR
+461 RIIDKAFPPREDR
-474 PSSPNIFLNLA
+474 PSSPNVFLNLA
-485 GGFFGGIIFGL
+485 GGFFGGMIFGL

-509 KSVFDIEASLGLPIL
+509 KSVYDIEASLGLPIL
-524 GIVPRV
+524 GIIPKV
-530 KKLDSASKS
+530 KKLDSVSKS

-563 NDHSKNSN
+563 NDQTKNSN
-571 VLLLT
+571 VFLLT
-576 SSVPSEGKS
+576 STVPSEGKS
-585 FISSNLALSFAA
+585 FISSNLALSFAS

-622 ESGILDHI
+622 ESGVLDYI
-630 LGDDCIDSYIIK
+630 QGEGTFDSYIVK
-642 EVYQNLDVLP
+642 EVYPNLDVLP

-659 PTAILNN
+659 PTAILND
-666 NKFEQ
+666 NKFES
-671 MLLGLRDNY
+671 MLLQLRDRY

-695 SLNILPLVDAVIY
+695 SLNIVPLVDAIIY
-708 VIKYDAV
+708 VIKYDSV
-715 KKTLANSCI
+715 KKSLANSCI

-732 PVLGAVLNN
+732 PLLGAVLNN
-741 VSLGLSSYYYSQYS
+741 VSLGLSHYYYSQYS

-766 ESYLGNMDDEQFEES
+766 ESYLGNMDES
-781 EQSTLADSLID
+781 EAEEFNQAIVADTFTETKTDSESEDKLD
-792 TNDDLGSKDD
+792 S
-802 IEN
+802 

>member
-1 MGSRKN
+1 
-7 NLKMKNDYTGDQS
+7 MKNDYTGDQS
-20 NRNSNHYGAY
+20 NMNSNHYGGY
-30 SNNYGNSQ
+30 SNNYGNPQ

-49 SPGPGNYGNYGY
+49 NSGSGSYGY

-66 VSEEQGPQR
+66 ISEEQGPQR
-75 TLKDYVFLIRERVWY
+75 NFKDYIFLIRERIWY
-90 LIIVFLIIFLG
+90 LIIVFFIIFLG

-137 NEIRSTEDLN
+137 NEIRSSEDLN

-163 KRFQENEL
+163 KRFQEDEL
-171 VQFMAPYKGTFSFTG
+171 AQFMAPYKGTFSFSG

-192 ILALNRKIIPK
+192 ILSINRKIIPR

-230 EYINTM
+230 EYINTI

-270 EYRELKNAVSL
+270 EYRELKKAVSL

-286 IAAEEL
+286 IAAEQL
-292 ASLNQIKTTAKMR
+292 ASLNEIKTTAKMN
-305 LDQVEIRWNLIQ
+305 LDQAEIRWNLTQ
-317 DFLKEGKELWELPF
+317 DYQKQGKELWELPF
-331 ISEQPRVNSLIEQ
+331 ISEQIRVATLIEQ

-349 IGISTKSKRYREKHP
+349 IAISTKSKRYREKHP
-364 EMRLLLQQLQESQ
+364 EMRSLLQQLQESQ
-377 SELDYAIRNAVDIV
+377 SELEYAVQNAVDNI
-391 SATYTESK
+391 SGYFAESRD
-399 ENFEQASKRLL
+399 NFKQASKRLL

-461 RIIDKANPPREDR
+461 RIIDKAFPPREDR
-474 PSSPNIFLNLA
+474 PSSPNVFLNLA
-485 GGFFGGIIFGL
+485 GGFFGGMIFGL

-509 KSVFDIEASLGLPIL
+509 KSVYDIEASLGLPIL
-524 GIVPRV
+524 GIIPKV
-530 KKLDSASKS
+530 KKLDSVSKS

-563 NDHSKNSN
+563 NDQTKNSN
-571 VLLLT
+571 VFLLT
-576 SSVPSEGKS
+576 STVPSEGKS
-585 FISSNLALSFAA
+585 FISSNLALSFAS

-622 ESGILDHI
+622 ESGVLDYI
-630 LGDDCIDSYIIK
+630 QGEGTFDSYIVK
-642 EVYQNLDVLP
+642 EVYPNLDILA

-659 PTAILNN
+659 PTAILND
-666 NKFEQ
+666 NKFES
-671 MLLGLRDNY
+671 MLLQLRDRY

-695 SLNILPLVDAVIY
+695 SLNIVPLVDAVIY
-708 VIKYDAV
+708 VIKYDSV
-715 KKTLANSCI
+715 KKSLANSCI

-732 PVLGAVLNN
+732 PLLGAVLNN
-741 VSLGLSSYYYSQYS
+741 VSLGLSHYYYSQYS

-766 ESYLGNMDDEQFEES
+766 ESYLGNMDESEAEES
-781 EQSTLADSLID
+781 NQAIVADTFTETKTDSDSEDKLD
-792 TNDDLGSKDD
+792 S
-802 IEN
+802 

>member
-1 MGSRKN
+1 
-7 NLKMKNDYTGDQS
+7 MKNDYTGNQS
-20 NRNSNHYGAY
+20 DMNSNHYGGY
-30 SNNYGNSQ
+30 SNYSNPQYNNYSG
-38 YYNHG
+38 
-43 SYRYGG
+43 YRYGG
-49 SPGPGNYGNYGY
+49 NSGNYGY

-75 TLKDYVFLIRERVWY
+75 NLKDYVFLIRERIWY
-90 LIIVFLIIFLG
+90 LIIVFFIIFLG

-112 YTAYATIELLRDDPT
+112 YTAYATIELLRDDPS
-127 VMNSASNLEQ
+127 VMRVANNLEQ
-137 NEIRSTEDLN
+137 NEIRSAEDLN
-147 THISR
+147 TQISK
-152 LESVSIIQGVE
+152 LESTSIIQGVE
-163 KRFQENEL
+163 KRFQEDEL
-171 VQFMAPYKGTFSFTG
+171 AQFMAPYKGTFSFSG

-192 ILALNRKIIPK
+192 ILALNRKIIPR
-203 RMSLMVNIAYTHP
+203 RMSLMVNIGYTHP

-246 AVEDLRKRAEQKK
+246 AVEDLRKRAAQKK

-286 IAAEEL
+286 VAAEQL
-292 ASLNQIKTTAKMR
+292 ASLNEIKTVTKMS
-305 LDQVEIRWNLIQ
+305 LDQAEIRWNLIQ
-317 DFLKEGKELWELPF
+317 DYLKQGKELWQLPF
-331 ISEQPRVNSLIEQ
+331 ISDQIRVASLIEQ
-344 ISAIR
+344 ISSIR
-349 IGISTKSKRYREKHP
+349 IAISTKSKRYREKHP
-364 EMRLLLQQLQESQ
+364 EMKLLLQQLQESQ
-377 SELDYAIRNAVDIV
+377 SELEYAIQNTVDNV
-391 SATYTESK
+391 EATFRESK
-399 ENFEQASKRLL
+399 DNYEQASKRLL
-410 EKEREMIELSKT
+410 EKERDMIQLSKT

-461 RIIDKANPPREDR
+461 RIIDKAYPPRVDR
-474 PSSPNIFLNLA
+474 PSSPNVLLNLA

-509 KSVFDIEASLGLPIL
+509 KSVFDIEASIGLPML
-524 GIVPRV
+524 GIIPKV
-530 KKLDSASKS
+530 KKLDSVSKS
-539 HIVTST
+539 HIVASLSD
-545 TNRHVTE
+545 RHVTE

-563 NDHSKNSN
+563 NDQSKNSN
-571 VLLLT
+571 VFLIT
-576 SSVPSEGKS
+576 SSIPSEGKS

-622 ESGILDHI
+622 ENGVLDFI
-630 LGDDCIDSYIIK
+630 GGEDQNSIETYIVN
-642 EVYQNLDVLP
+642 EVYPNLDVLP
-652 SGGKAKN
+652 SGGKSKN
-659 PTAILNN
+659 PTAILSDG
-666 NKFEQ
+666 KFES
-671 MLLGLRDNY
+671 MLLQLRDNY

-695 SLNILPLVDAVIY
+695 SLNIVPMVDAVIY

-715 KKTLANSCI
+715 KKGVANSCI

-741 VSLGLSSYYYSQYS
+741 VSQGLSTYYYSQYA
-755 ANKKYSAYYMQ
+755 ANKKYSSYYMQ
-766 ESYLGNMDDEQFEES
+766 DSYLSDADAENSEGTEETDSSSLVQTLTDPEVDPES
-781 EQSTLADSLID
+781 EKVDS
-792 TNDDLGSKDD
+792 
-802 IEN
+802 

>member
-1 MGSRKN
+1 
-7 NLKMKNDYTGDQS
+7 MKNDYTGDQS
-20 NRNSNHYGAY
+20 NMNSNHYGGY
-30 SNNYGNSQ
+30 SNNYGNPQ

-49 SPGPGNYGNYGY
+49 NSGSGSYGY

-66 VSEEQGPQR
+66 ISEEQGPQR
-75 TLKDYVFLIRERVWY
+75 NFKDYIFLIRERIWY
-90 LIIVFLIIFLG
+90 LIIVFFIIFLG

-137 NEIRSTEDLN
+137 NEIRSSEDLN

-163 KRFQENEL
+163 KRFQEDEL
-171 VQFMAPYKGTFSFTG
+171 AQFMAPYKGTFSFSG

-192 ILALNRKIIPK
+192 ILSINRKIIPR

-216 NPIMAAKIANLFGD
+216 NPIMASKIANLFGD

-270 EYRELKNAVSL
+270 EYRELKKAVSL

-286 IAAEEL
+286 IAAEQL
-292 ASLNQIKTTAKMR
+292 ASLNEIKTMAKMN
-305 LDQVEIRWNLIQ
+305 LDQAEIRWNLTQ
-317 DFLKEGKELWELPF
+317 DYQKQGKELWELPF
-331 ISEQPRVNSLIEQ
+331 ISEQIRVATLIEQ

-349 IGISTKSKRYREKHP
+349 IAISTKSKRYREKHP
-364 EMRLLLQQLQESQ
+364 EMRSLLQQLQESQ
-377 SELDYAIRNAVDIV
+377 SELEYAVQNAVDNI
-391 SATYTESK
+391 SGYFAESRD
-399 ENFEQASKRLL
+399 NFKQASKRLL

-461 RIIDKANPPREDR
+461 RIIDKAFPPREDR
-474 PSSPNIFLNLA
+474 PSSPNVFLNLA
-485 GGFFGGIIFGL
+485 GGFFGGMIFGL

-509 KSVFDIEASLGLPIL
+509 KSVYDIEASLGLPIL
-524 GIVPRV
+524 GIIPKV
-530 KKLDSASKS
+530 KKLDSVSKS

-563 NDHSKNSN
+563 NDQTKNSN
-571 VLLLT
+571 VFLLT
-576 SSVPSEGKS
+576 STVPSEGKS
-585 FISSNLALSFAA
+585 FISSNLALSFAS

-622 ESGILDHI
+622 ESGVLDYI
-630 LGDDCIDSYIIK
+630 QGEGTFDSYIVK
-642 EVYQNLDVLP
+642 EVYPNLDVLP

-659 PTAILNN
+659 PTAILND
-666 NKFEQ
+666 NKFES
-671 MLLGLRDNY
+671 MLLQLRDRY

-695 SLNILPLVDAVIY
+695 SLNIVPLVDAIIY
-708 VIKYDAV
+708 VIKYDSV
-715 KKTLANSCI
+715 KNSLANSCI

-732 PVLGAVLNN
+732 PLLGAVLNN
-741 VSLGLSSYYYSQYS
+741 VSLGLSNYYYSQYS

-766 ESYLGNMDDEQFEES
+766 ESYLGNMDESEAEES
-781 EQSTLADSLID
+781 NQAIVADTFTETKTDSESEDKLD
-792 TNDDLGSKDD
+792 S
-802 IEN
+802 

>member
-1 MGSRKN
+1 
-7 NLKMKNDYTGDQS
+7 MKNDYTGDQS
-20 NRNSNHYGAY
+20 NMNSNHYGGY
-30 SNNYGNSQ
+30 SNNYGNPQ

-49 SPGPGNYGNYGY
+49 NSGSGSYGY

-66 VSEEQGPQR
+66 ISEEQGPQR
-75 TLKDYVFLIRERVWY
+75 NFKDYIFLIRERIWY
-90 LIIVFLIIFLG
+90 LIIVFFIIFLG

-137 NEIRSTEDLN
+137 NEIRSSEDLN

-163 KRFQENEL
+163 KRFQEDEL
-171 VQFMAPYKGTFSFTG
+171 AQFMAPYKGTFSFSG

-192 ILALNRKIIPK
+192 ILSINRKIIPR

-270 EYRELKNAVSL
+270 EYRELKKAVSL

-286 IAAEEL
+286 IAAEQL
-292 ASLNQIKTTAKMR
+292 ASLNEIKTMAKMN
-305 LDQVEIRWNLIQ
+305 LDQAEIRWNLTQ
-317 DFLKEGKELWELPF
+317 DYQKQGKELWELPF
-331 ISEQPRVNSLIEQ
+331 ISEQIRVATLIEQ

-349 IGISTKSKRYREKHP
+349 IAISTKSKRYREKHP
-364 EMRLLLQQLQESQ
+364 EMRSLLQQLQESQ
-377 SELDYAIRNAVDIV
+377 SELEYAVQNAVDNI
-391 SATYTESK
+391 SGYFAESRD
-399 ENFEQASKRLL
+399 NFKQASKRLL

-461 RIIDKANPPREDR
+461 RIIDKAFPPREDR
-474 PSSPNIFLNLA
+474 PSSPNVFLNLA
-485 GGFFGGIIFGL
+485 GGFFGGMIFGL

-509 KSVFDIEASLGLPIL
+509 KSVYDIEASLGLPIL
-524 GIVPRV
+524 GIIPKV
-530 KKLDSASKS
+530 KKLDSVSKS

-563 NDHSKNSN
+563 NDQTKNSN
-571 VLLLT
+571 VFLLT
-576 SSVPSEGKS
+576 STVPSEGKS
-585 FISSNLALSFAA
+585 FISSNLALSFAS

-622 ESGILDHI
+622 ESGVLDYI
-630 LGDDCIDSYIIK
+630 QGEGTFDSYIVK
-642 EVYQNLDVLP
+642 EVYPNLDVLP

-659 PTAILNN
+659 PTAILND
-666 NKFEQ
+666 NKFES
-671 MLLGLRDNY
+671 LLLQLRDRY

-695 SLNILPLVDAVIY
+695 SLNIVPLVDAVIY
-708 VIKYDAV
+708 VIKYDSV
-715 KKTLANSCI
+715 KNSLANSCI

-732 PVLGAVLNN
+732 PLLGAVLNN
-741 VSLGLSSYYYSQYS
+741 VSLGLSHYYYSQYS

-766 ESYLGNMDDEQFEES
+766 ESYLGNMDESEAEES
-781 EQSTLADSLID
+781 NQAIVADTFTETKTDSESEDKLD
-792 TNDDLGSKDD
+792 S
-802 IEN
+802 

>member
-1 MGSRKN
+1 
-7 NLKMKNDYTGDQS
+7 MKNDYTGDQS
-20 NRNSNHYGAY
+20 NMNSNHYGGY
-30 SNNYGNSQ
+30 SNNYGNPQ

-49 SPGPGNYGNYGY
+49 NSGSGSYGY

-66 VSEEQGPQR
+66 ISEEQGPQR
-75 TLKDYVFLIRERVWY
+75 NFKDYIFLIRERIWY
-90 LIIVFLIIFLG
+90 LIIVFFIIFLG

-137 NEIRSTEDLN
+137 NEIRSSEDLN

-163 KRFQENEL
+163 KRFQEDEL
-171 VQFMAPYKGTFSFTG
+171 AQFMAPYKGTFSFSG

-192 ILALNRKIIPK
+192 ILSINRKIIPR

-270 EYRELKNAVSL
+270 EYRELKKAVSL

-286 IAAEEL
+286 IAAEQL
-292 ASLNQIKTTAKMR
+292 ASLNEIKTTAKMN
-305 LDQVEIRWNLIQ
+305 LDQAEIRWNLTQ
-317 DFLKEGKELWELPF
+317 DYQKQGKELWELPF
-331 ISEQPRVNSLIEQ
+331 ISEQIRVATLIEQ

-349 IGISTKSKRYREKHP
+349 IAISTKSKRYREKHP
-364 EMRLLLQQLQESQ
+364 EMRSLLQQLQESQ
-377 SELDYAIRNAVDIV
+377 SELEYAVQNAVDNI
-391 SATYTESK
+391 SGYFAESRD
-399 ENFEQASKRLL
+399 NFKQASKRLL

-461 RIIDKANPPREDR
+461 RIIDKAFPPREDR
-474 PSSPNIFLNLA
+474 PSSPNVFLNLA
-485 GGFFGGIIFGL
+485 GGFFGGMIFGL

-509 KSVFDIEASLGLPIL
+509 KSVYDIEASLGLPIL
-524 GIVPRV
+524 GIIPKV
-530 KKLDSASKS
+530 KKLDSVSKS

-563 NDHSKNSN
+563 NDQTKNSN
-571 VLLLT
+571 VFLLT
-576 SSVPSEGKS
+576 STVPSEGKS
-585 FISSNLALSFAA
+585 FISSNLALSFAS

-622 ESGILDHI
+622 ESGVLDYI
-630 LGDDCIDSYIIK
+630 QGEGTFDSYIVK
-642 EVYQNLDVLP
+642 EVYPNLDVLP

-659 PTAILNN
+659 PTAILND
-666 NKFEQ
+666 NKFES
-671 MLLGLRDNY
+671 MLLQLRDRY

-695 SLNILPLVDAVIY
+695 SLNIVPLVDAIIY
-708 VIKYDAV
+708 VIKYDSV
-715 KKTLANSCI
+715 KNSLVNSCI

-732 PVLGAVLNN
+732 PLLGAVLNN
-741 VSLGLSSYYYSQYS
+741 VSLGLSHYYYSQYS

-766 ESYLGNMDDEQFEES
+766 ESYLGNMDESEAEES
-781 EQSTLADSLID
+781 NQAIVADTFTETKTDSESEDKLD
-792 TNDDLGSKDD
+792 S
-802 IEN
+802 

>member
-1 MGSRKN
+1 
-7 NLKMKNDYTGDQS
+7 MKNDYTGDQS
-20 NRNSNHYGAY
+20 NMNSNHYGGY
-30 SNNYGNSQ
+30 SNNYGNPQ

-49 SPGPGNYGNYGY
+49 NSGSGSYGY

-66 VSEEQGPQR
+66 ISEEQGPQR
-75 TLKDYVFLIRERVWY
+75 NFKDYIFLIRERIWY
-90 LIIVFLIIFLG
+90 LIIVFFIIFLG

-137 NEIRSTEDLN
+137 NEIRSSEDLN

-163 KRFQENEL
+163 KRFQEDEL
-171 VQFMAPYKGTFSFTG
+171 AQFMAPYKGTFSFSG

-192 ILALNRKIIPK
+192 ILSINRKIIPR

-270 EYRELKNAVSL
+270 EYRELKKAVSL

-286 IAAEEL
+286 IAAEQL
-292 ASLNQIKTTAKMR
+292 ASLNEIKTMAKMN
-305 LDQVEIRWNLIQ
+305 LDQAEIRWNLTQ
-317 DFLKEGKELWELPF
+317 DYQKQGKELWELPF
-331 ISEQPRVNSLIEQ
+331 ISEQIRVATLIEQ

-349 IGISTKSKRYREKHP
+349 IAISTKSKRYREKHP
-364 EMRLLLQQLQESQ
+364 EMRSLLQQLQESQ
-377 SELDYAIRNAVDIV
+377 SELEYAVQNAVDNI
-391 SATYTESK
+391 SGYFAESRD
-399 ENFEQASKRLL
+399 NFKQASKRLL

-461 RIIDKANPPREDR
+461 RIIDKAFPPREDR
-474 PSSPNIFLNLA
+474 PSSPNVFLNLA
-485 GGFFGGIIFGL
+485 GGFFGGMIFGL

-509 KSVFDIEASLGLPIL
+509 KSVYDIEASLGLPIL
-524 GIVPRV
+524 GIIPKV
-530 KKLDSASKS
+530 KKLDSVSKS

-563 NDHSKNSN
+563 NDQTKNSN
-571 VLLLT
+571 VFLLT
-576 SSVPSEGKS
+576 STVPSEGKS
-585 FISSNLALSFAA
+585 FISSNLALSFAS

-622 ESGILDHI
+622 ESGVLDYI
-630 LGDDCIDSYIIK
+630 QGEGTFDSYIVK
-642 EVYQNLDVLP
+642 EVYPNLDVLP

-659 PTAILNN
+659 PTAILND
-666 NKFEQ
+666 NKFES
-671 MLLGLRDNY
+671 MLLQLRDRY

-695 SLNILPLVDAVIY
+695 SLNIVPLVDAIIY
-708 VIKYDAV
+708 VMKYDSV
-715 KKTLANSCI
+715 KKSLANSCI

-732 PVLGAVLNN
+732 PLLGAVLNN
-741 VSLGLSSYYYSQYS
+741 VSLGLSHYYYSQYS

-766 ESYLGNMDDEQFEES
+766 ESYLGNMDESEAEES
-781 EQSTLADSLID
+781 NQAIVADTFTETKTDSESEDKLE
-792 TNDDLGSKDD
+792 S
-802 IEN
+802 

>member
-1 MGSRKN
+1 
-7 NLKMKNDYTGDQS
+7 MKNDYTGDQS
-20 NRNSNHYGAY
+20 NMNSNHYGGY
-30 SNNYGNSQ
+30 SNNYGNPQ

-49 SPGPGNYGNYGY
+49 NSGSGSYGY

-66 VSEEQGPQR
+66 ISEEQGPQR
-75 TLKDYVFLIRERVWY
+75 NFKDYIFLIRERIWY
-90 LIIVFLIIFLG
+90 LIIVFFIIFLG

-137 NEIRSTEDLN
+137 NEIRSSEDLN

-163 KRFQENEL
+163 KRFQEDEL
-171 VQFMAPYKGTFSFTG
+171 AQFMAPYKGTFSFSG

-192 ILALNRKIIPK
+192 ILSINRKIIPR

-270 EYRELKNAVSL
+270 EYRELKKAVSL

-286 IAAEEL
+286 IAAEQL
-292 ASLNQIKTTAKMR
+292 ASLNEIKTTAKMN
-305 LDQVEIRWNLIQ
+305 LDQAEIRWNLTQ
-317 DFLKEGKELWELPF
+317 DYQKQGKELWELPF
-331 ISEQPRVNSLIEQ
+331 ISEQIRVATLIEQ

-349 IGISTKSKRYREKHP
+349 IAISTKSKRYREKHP
-364 EMRLLLQQLQESQ
+364 EMRSLLQQLQESQ
-377 SELDYAIRNAVDIV
+377 SELEYAVQNAVDNI
-391 SATYTESK
+391 SGYFAESRD
-399 ENFEQASKRLL
+399 NFKQASKRLL

-461 RIIDKANPPREDR
+461 RIIDKAFPPREDR
-474 PSSPNIFLNLA
+474 PSSPNVFLNLA
-485 GGFFGGIIFGL
+485 GGFFGGMIFGL

-509 KSVFDIEASLGLPIL
+509 KSVYDIEASLGLPIL
-524 GIVPRV
+524 GIIPKV
-530 KKLDSASKS
+530 KKLDSVSKS

-563 NDHSKNSN
+563 NDQTKNSN
-571 VLLLT
+571 VFLLT
-576 SSVPSEGKS
+576 STVPSEGKS
-585 FISSNLALSFAA
+585 FISSNLALSFAS

-622 ESGILDHI
+622 ESGVLDYI
-630 LGDDCIDSYIIK
+630 QGEGTFDSYIVK
-642 EVYQNLDVLP
+642 EVYPNLDILP

-659 PTAILNN
+659 PTAILND
-666 NKFEQ
+666 NKFES
-671 MLLGLRDNY
+671 MLLQLRDRY

-695 SLNILPLVDAVIY
+695 SLNIVPLVDAIIY
-708 VIKYDAV
+708 VIKYDSV
-715 KKTLANSCI
+715 KKSLANSCI

-732 PVLGAVLNN
+732 PLLGAVLNN
-741 VSLGLSSYYYSQYS
+741 VSLGLSHYYYSQYS

-766 ESYLGNMDDEQFEES
+766 ESYLGNMDESEAEES
-781 EQSTLADSLID
+781 NQAIVADTFTETKTDSESEDKLD
-792 TNDDLGSKDD
+792 S
-802 IEN
+802 

>member
-1 MGSRKN
+1 
-7 NLKMKNDYTGDQS
+7 MKNDYTGDQS
-20 NRNSNHYGAY
+20 NMNSNHYGGY
-30 SNNYGNSQ
+30 SNNYGNPQ

-49 SPGPGNYGNYGY
+49 NSGSGSYGY
-61 GSYGN
+61 GSYGKL
-66 VSEEQGPQR
+66 SEEQGPQR
-75 TLKDYVFLIRERVWY
+75 NFKDYIFLIRERIWY
-90 LIIVFLIIFLG
+90 LIIVFFIIFLG

-137 NEIRSTEDLN
+137 NEIRSSEDLN

-163 KRFQENEL
+163 KRFQEDEL
-171 VQFMAPYKGTFSFTG
+171 AQFMAPYKGTFSFSG

-192 ILALNRKIIPK
+192 ILSINRKIIPR

-270 EYRELKNAVSL
+270 EYRELKKAVSL

-286 IAAEEL
+286 IAAEQL
-292 ASLNQIKTTAKMR
+292 ASLNEIKTMAKMN
-305 LDQVEIRWNLIQ
+305 LDQAEIRWNLTQ
-317 DFLKEGKELWELPF
+317 DYQKQGKELWELPF
-331 ISEQPRVNSLIEQ
+331 ISEQIRVATLIEQ

-349 IGISTKSKRYREKHP
+349 IAISTKSKRYREKHP
-364 EMRLLLQQLQESQ
+364 EMRSLLQQLQESQ
-377 SELDYAIRNAVDIV
+377 SELEYAVQNAVDNI
-391 SATYTESK
+391 SGYFAESRD
-399 ENFEQASKRLL
+399 NFKQASKRLL

-461 RIIDKANPPREDR
+461 RIIDKAFPPREDR
-474 PSSPNIFLNLA
+474 PSSPNVFLNLA
-485 GGFFGGIIFGL
+485 GGFFGGMIFGL

-509 KSVFDIEASLGLPIL
+509 KSVYDIEASLGLPIL
-524 GIVPRV
+524 GIIPKV
-530 KKLDSASKS
+530 KKLDSVSKS

-563 NDHSKNSN
+563 NDQTKNSN
-571 VLLLT
+571 VFLLT
-576 SSVPSEGKS
+576 STVPSEGKS
-585 FISSNLALSFAA
+585 FISSNLALSFAS

-622 ESGILDHI
+622 ESGVLDYI
-630 LGDDCIDSYIIK
+630 KGEGTFDSYIVK
-642 EVYQNLDVLP
+642 EVYPNLDVLP

-659 PTAILNN
+659 PTAILND
-666 NKFEQ
+666 NKFES
-671 MLLGLRDNY
+671 MLLQLRDRY

-695 SLNILPLVDAVIY
+695 SLNIVPLVDAIIY
-708 VIKYDAV
+708 VMKYDSV
-715 KKTLANSCI
+715 KKSLANSCI

-732 PVLGAVLNN
+732 PLLGAVLNN
-741 VSLGLSSYYYSQYS
+741 VSLGLSHYYYSQYS

-766 ESYLGNMDDEQFEES
+766 ESYLGNMDESEAEES
-781 EQSTLADSLID
+781 NQAIVADTFTETKTDSDSEDKLD
-792 TNDDLGSKDD
+792 S
-802 IEN
+802 

>member
-1 MGSRKN
+1 
-7 NLKMKNDYTGDQS
+7 MKNDYTGDQS
-20 NRNSNHYGAY
+20 NMNSNHYGGY
-30 SNNYGNSQ
+30 SNNYGNPQ

-49 SPGPGNYGNYGY
+49 NSGSGSYGY

-66 VSEEQGPQR
+66 ISEEQGPQR
-75 TLKDYVFLIRERVWY
+75 NFKDYIFLIRERIWY
-90 LIIVFLIIFLG
+90 LIIVFFIIFLG

-137 NEIRSTEDLN
+137 NEIRSSEDLN

-163 KRFQENEL
+163 KRFQEDEL
-171 VQFMAPYKGTFSFTG
+171 AQFMAPYKGTFSFSG

-192 ILALNRKIIPK
+192 ILSINRKIIPR

-270 EYRELKNAVSL
+270 EYRELKKAVSL

-286 IAAEEL
+286 IAAEQL
-292 ASLNQIKTTAKMR
+292 ASLNEIKTMAKMN
-305 LDQVEIRWNLIQ
+305 LDQAEIRWNLTQ
-317 DFLKEGKELWELPF
+317 DYQKQGKELWELPF
-331 ISEQPRVNSLIEQ
+331 ISEQIRVATLIEQ

-349 IGISTKSKRYREKHP
+349 IAISTKSKRYREKHP
-364 EMRLLLQQLQESQ
+364 EMRSLLQQLQESQ
-377 SELDYAIRNAVDIV
+377 SELEYAVQNAVDNI
-391 SATYTESK
+391 SGYFAESRD
-399 ENFEQASKRLL
+399 NFKQASKRLL

-461 RIIDKANPPREDR
+461 RIIDKAFPPREDR
-474 PSSPNIFLNLA
+474 PSSPNVFLNLA
-485 GGFFGGIIFGL
+485 GGFFGGMIFGL

-509 KSVFDIEASLGLPIL
+509 KSVYDIEASLGLPIL
-524 GIVPRV
+524 GIIPKV
-530 KKLDSASKS
+530 KKLDSVSKS

-563 NDHSKNSN
+563 NDQTKNSN
-571 VLLLT
+571 VFLLT
-576 SSVPSEGKS
+576 STVPSEGKS
-585 FISSNLALSFAA
+585 FISSNLALSFAS

-622 ESGILDHI
+622 ESGVLDYI
-630 LGDDCIDSYIIK
+630 QGEGTFDSYIVK
-642 EVYQNLDVLP
+642 EVYPNLDVLP

-659 PTAILNN
+659 PTAILND
-666 NKFEQ
+666 NKFES
-671 MLLGLRDNY
+671 MLLQLRDRY

-695 SLNILPLVDAVIY
+695 SLNIVPLVDAIIY
-708 VIKYDAV
+708 VMKYDSV
-715 KKTLANSCI
+715 KKSLANSCI

-732 PVLGAVLNN
+732 PLLGAVLNN
-741 VSLGLSSYYYSQYS
+741 VSLGLSHYYYSQYS

-766 ESYLGNMDDEQFEES
+766 ESYLGNMDESEAEES
-781 EQSTLADSLID
+781 NQAIVADTFTETKTDSESEDKLD
-792 TNDDLGSKDD
+792 S
-802 IEN
+802 

>member
-1 MGSRKN
+1 
-7 NLKMKNDYTGDQS
+7 MKNDYTGDQS
-20 NRNSNHYGAY
+20 NMNSNHYGGY
-30 SNNYGNSQ
+30 SNNYGNPQ

-49 SPGPGNYGNYGY
+49 NSGSGSYGY

-66 VSEEQGPQR
+66 ISEEQGPQR
-75 TLKDYVFLIRERVWY
+75 NFKDYIFLIRERIWY
-90 LIIVFLIIFLG
+90 LIIVFFIIFLG

-137 NEIRSTEDLN
+137 NEIRSSEDLN

-163 KRFQENEL
+163 KRFQEDEL
-171 VQFMAPYKGTFSFTG
+171 AQFMAPYKGTFSFSG

-192 ILALNRKIIPK
+192 ILSINRKIIPR

-270 EYRELKNAVSL
+270 EYRELKKAVSL

-286 IAAEEL
+286 IAAEQL
-292 ASLNQIKTTAKMR
+292 ASLNEIKTMAKMN
-305 LDQVEIRWNLIQ
+305 LDQAEIRWNLTQ
-317 DFLKEGKELWELPF
+317 DYQKQGKELWELPF
-331 ISEQPRVNSLIEQ
+331 ISEQIRVATLIEQ

-349 IGISTKSKRYREKHP
+349 IAISTKSKRYREKHP
-364 EMRLLLQQLQESQ
+364 EMRSLLQQLQESQ
-377 SELDYAIRNAVDIV
+377 SELEYAVQNAVDNI
-391 SATYTESK
+391 SGYFAESRD
-399 ENFEQASKRLL
+399 NFKQASKRLL

-461 RIIDKANPPREDR
+461 RIIDKAIPPREDR
-474 PSSPNIFLNLA
+474 PSSPNVFLNLA
-485 GGFFGGIIFGL
+485 GGFFGGMIFGL

-509 KSVFDIEASLGLPIL
+509 KSVYDIEASLGLPIL
-524 GIVPRV
+524 GIIPKV
-530 KKLDSASKS
+530 KKLDSVSKS

-563 NDHSKNSN
+563 NDQTKNSN
-571 VLLLT
+571 VFLLT
-576 SSVPSEGKS
+576 STVPSEGKS
-585 FISSNLALSFAA
+585 FISSNLALSFAS

-622 ESGILDHI
+622 ESGVLDYI
-630 LGDDCIDSYIIK
+630 QGEGTFDSYIVK
-642 EVYQNLDVLP
+642 EVYPNLDVLP
-652 SGGKAKN
+652 SGGKAKI
-659 PTAILNN
+659 PTAILND
-666 NKFEQ
+666 NKFES
-671 MLLGLRDNY
+671 MLLQLRDRY

-695 SLNILPLVDAVIY
+695 SLNIVPLVDAIIY
-708 VIKYDAV
+708 VIKYDSV
-715 KKTLANSCI
+715 KNSLANSCI

-732 PVLGAVLNN
+732 PLLGAVLNN
-741 VSLGLSSYYYSQYS
+741 VSLGLSHYYYSQYS

-766 ESYLGNMDDEQFEES
+766 ESYLGNMDESEAEES
-781 EQSTLADSLID
+781 NQAIVADTFTETKTDSESEDKLD
-792 TNDDLGSKDD
+792 S
-802 IEN
+802 

>member
-1 MGSRKN
+1 
-7 NLKMKNDYTGDQS
+7 MKNDYTGDQS
-20 NRNSNHYGAY
+20 NMNSNHYGGY

-38 YYNHG
+38 YYNQG

-66 VSEEQGPQR
+66 ISEEQGPQR
-75 TLKDYVFLIRERVWY
+75 TLKDYLFLIRERIWY
-90 LIIVFLIIFLG
+90 LVIVFFIIFLG

-127 VMNSASNLEQ
+127 VMNPASNLEQ
-137 NEIRSTEDLN
+137 NEIRTAEDLN
-147 THISR
+147 THINK

-163 KRFQENEL
+163 KRFQEDEL
-171 VQFMAPYKGTFSFTG
+171 AQFMAPYKGAFSFSG

-192 ILALNRKIIPK
+192 ILSMNRKIIPR

-292 ASLNQIKTTAKMR
+292 ASLNQIKTSAKMT
-305 LDQVEIRWNLIQ
+305 LDQAEIRWNLIQ
-317 DFLKEGKELWELPF
+317 DYIKQGKELWELPF
-331 ISEQPRVNSLIEQ
+331 ISDQLRVASLIDQ

-349 IGISTKSKRYREKHP
+349 IAISTKSKRYREKHP
-364 EMRLLLQQLQESQ
+364 EMKLLLQQLQESQ
-377 SELDYAIRNAVDIV
+377 SELEYAIQNVVDNV
-391 SATYTESK
+391 SAMYTESK
-399 ENFEQASKRLL
+399 DNFEQASKRLL
-410 EKEREMIELSKT
+410 EKERDMIKLSKT

-429 IRDLEVEQMTYQKLT
+429 IRDLEVEHMTYQKLT

-461 RIIDKANPPREDR
+461 RIIDKAFPPREDR

-524 GIVPRV
+524 GIIPKV
-530 KKLDSASKS
+530 KKLDSVSKS
-539 HIVTST
+539 HIVTT
-545 TNRHVTE
+545 TSSSHVKE

-571 VLLLT
+571 VFLLT
-576 SSVPSEGKS
+576 STVPSEGKS
-585 FISSNLALSFAA
+585 FISSNLGLSFAA
-597 NGEKVLLLDG
+597 NGEKVLLIDG

-622 ESGILDHI
+622 ESGVLDHI
-630 LGDDCIDSYIIK
+630 NGDSTIDPFIVK
-642 EVYQNLDVLP
+642 EVYPNFDVLP
-652 SGGKAKN
+652 SGGKSKN
-659 PTAILNN
+659 PTAVLNDS
-666 NKFEQ
+666 KFES
-671 MLLGLRDNY
+671 MLLKLRDNY
-680 DKIIIDSPPLAAVSD
+680 DKIIIDTPPLAAVSD
-695 SLNILPLVDAVIY
+695 ALNIVPLVDAVIY
-708 VIKYDAV
+708 VIKYDSA
-715 KKTLANSCI
+715 KKSLANSCI

-741 VSLGLSSYYYSQYS
+741 VSLGLSTYYYSQYA

-766 ESYLGNMDDEQFEES
+766 ESYLDNMDNEKSGDTDETIVADTFSETNADSES
-781 EQSTLADSLID
+781 EEKIDS
-792 TNDDLGSKDD
+792 
-802 IEN
+802 